1 MAKQD
6 RGDRFPLL
14 LYRRA
19 IGRYR
24 TPTFL
29 LAVLLLGL
37 WYPVSVGWLIWPQPA
52 DGVWLLVGGI
62 ASLAVYLIVL
72 IAPSMAYVQARSD
85 HLRIQTP
92 LYRLRVS
99 YRRIQN
105 SRPIDLA
112 RMWPPSTLSPGQ
124 RSLLAPF
131 FGKTALG
138 LDLRGLPLGGLA
150 RRLFFSR
157 FLFAADQTGLVLIV
171 RDWMAL
177 SRQIATIGEKA
188 RATAQPRARGVGVG
202 ASAILDDEE

>member
-1 MAKQD
+1 MAKEDQ
-6 RGDRFPLL
+6 GDRFPLL

-37 WYPVSVGWLIWPQPA
+37 WYPVSVGWLIWPQPPDA
-52 DGVWLLVGGI
+52 TWLLVGGI
-62 ASLAVYLIVL
+62 TSLVVYLIVL
-72 IAPSMAYVQARSD
+72 IAPSMAYVQARND

-105 SRPIDLA
+105 SRPVDLA
-112 RMWPPSTLSPGQ
+112 RMWPPSTLGRGQ
-124 RSLLAPF
+124 RNLLAPF
-131 FGKTALG
+131 FRMTALG
-138 LDLRGLPLGGLA
+138 LDLRGLPLGNLA

-157 FLFAADQTGLVLIV
+157 FLFAPDQTGLVLIV

-188 RATAQPRARGVGVG
+188 RAAAQPRGRGVGVG

>member
-29 LAVLLLGL
+29 LAALLLGL
-37 WYPVSVGWLIWPQPA
+37 WYPVNVGWLIWPQPPDA
-52 DGVWLLVGGI
+52 TWLLVGGT
-62 ASLAVYLIVL
+62 ASLVVYLIVL
-72 IAPSMAYVQARSD
+72 IAPSMAYIQARSD
-85 HLRIQTP
+85 HLRVQTP
-92 LYRLRVS
+92 LYGLKIS

-105 SRPIDLA
+105 SRPVDLA
-112 RMWPPSTLSPGQ
+112 RMWPPSTLSRGQ
-124 RSLLAPF
+124 RNLLAPF
-131 FGKTALG
+131 FRMTALG
-138 LDLRGLPLGGLA
+138 LDLRGLPLSGLA

-157 FLFAADQTGLVLIV
+157 FLFAPDQTGLVLIV

-188 RATAQPRARGVGVG
+188 RAAAQPRTRGVGVG